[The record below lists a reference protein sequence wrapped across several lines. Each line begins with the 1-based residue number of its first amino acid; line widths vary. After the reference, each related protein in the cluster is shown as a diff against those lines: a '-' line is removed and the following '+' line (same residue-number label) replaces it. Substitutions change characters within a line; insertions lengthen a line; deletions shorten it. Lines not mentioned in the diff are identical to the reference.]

1 MREID
6 YTRKPSIVTI
16 KAAIKKANADGVTF
30 LSLQWGENRI
40 LIEKTQWGWIG
51 TGWIG
56 KHGGQDLANLL
67 QRGAL

>member
-1 MREID
+1 MIEIE

-16 KAAIKKANADGVTF
+16 KAAIKKAVAAGKTF
-30 LSLQWGENRI
+30 ISIQWGENRI
-40 LIEKTQWGWIG
+40 LIEKTQWGWTG

-67 QRGAL
+67 QRGES